1 MRLTSLHIPSDHRW
15 VWCQP
20 CNRSVPKTQLE
31 YRSLLYGIP
40 IQKVLPATQNG
51 NFPIVSGP
59 VYMRKT
65 CHKGLRNFGPP
76 VGRQLANSGPSTGEF
91 WAANWRVCRQ
101 LANPGRQ
108 LATLPP
114 RFRVPPGLVAGCPPS
129 PLRTA
134 RPGGGGR
141 RAARVRVFCRSVGR
155 PHIDIYIAEH
165 VVQWAGGLHLH
176 ILRPSTGSPP
186 HLPPSRRRP
195 PAFVKGCPPPWKTA
209 PGARLKGAPGHR

>member
-15 VWCQP
+15 AWCQP

-76 VGRQLANSGPSTGEF
+76 VGRQLANYGPSTGES
-91 WAANWRVCRQ
+91 AVNWRICRQ

-134 RPGGGGR
+134 RPGGGGQ
-141 RAARVRVFCRSVGR
+141 RAVRVRVFRRSVGR
-155 PHIDIYIAEH
+155 PHLDIYIAEH

-186 HLPPSRRRP
+186 LLRGAPRRQLASVNWQARRR
-195 PAFVKGCPPPWKTA
+195 A
-209 PGARLKGAPGHR
+209 ARHPCQP